1 MAIEIIKPTAQQAR
15 DMARLIE
22 TGAPAE
28 IIVAFLCPELEESA
42 IPEVARRWMKDRA
55 VKAARFDLLGWEQLP
70 LEEKA
75 RVGLNRTY
83 AAIAYHHKFSKPY
96 TEQET
101 SERSKTD
108 ATIPVLERFLAGT
121 AGRGDATSRF
131 FEDVLA
137 GKIKLQSP
145 EVLQ

>member
-1 MAIEIIKPTAQQAR
+1 MAIEFLKPSAQQAR
-15 DMARLIE
+15 DFAKLLE

-28 IIVAFLCPELEESA
+28 HIIAFLLPELDDPS
-42 IPEVARRWMKDRA
+42 IPELAKRWMKDRT
-55 VKAARFDLLGWEQLP
+55 VKAARFDLLGWQQMP

-75 RVGLNRTY
+75 RAGLNRTY
-83 AAIAYHHKFSKPY
+83 AAIAYHHKFAKPY

-108 ATIPVLERFLAGT
+108 TTIPVLERFLAGT

-137 GKIKLQSP
+137 GKIKLNQP
-145 EVLQ
+145 EQVQ